1 MINFGNLMPS
11 NISLGNTPIVE
22 ITLGNTRVW
31 PVSTEATVSPT
42 MFSFESGL
50 TTGRTLYIT
59 DTYNHGWTLTG
70 GGGWASASSYV
81 GTGSTTVRI
90 TVPSNPS
97 TSTRE
102 TYFTFTDRNTS
113 NTTFIT
119 VQQAAAPAAQSLI
132 FAINP
137 GTYTVLANN
146 AYEIDW
152 TLGWDRDLIDVIDSG
167 VIAQPMYYG
176 DVIQWGTTN
185 YTETIPSSQ
194 FGTTKRVFY
203 ELVVL
208 DIDGNLITQQ
218 TGNADVT
225 IPSNP
230 PASQQYVYLNLPSL

>member
-1 MINFGNLMPS
+1 MG
-11 NISLGNTPIVE
+11 ISLGNLTPVNLS
-22 ITLGNTRVW
+22 LGNKPILEVSFGNVLLW
-31 PVSTEATVSPT
+31 PTSTAAVISPT
-42 MFSFESGL
+42 SVSFASGA
-50 TTGRTLYIT
+50 TSSTLYVS
-59 DTYNHGWTLTG
+59 DRYNHGWTLQG
-70 GGGWASASSYV
+70 GSWITKSMSV
-81 GTGSTTVRI
+81 GTGTTAITISASANPTSSVRND
-90 TVPSNPS
+90 TL
-97 TSTRE
+97 
-102 TYFTFTDRNTS
+102 TFTDRNTS
-113 NTTFIT
+113 VSTGVYIS
-119 VQQAAAPAAQSLI
+119 QAAAAAAQSLI

-137 GTYTVLANN
+137 GTYTVLSYN

-167 VIAQPMYYG
+167 VIAQPMSYG
-176 DVIQWGTTN
+176 DTYQWGTTD

-230 PASQQYVYLNLPSL
+230 PASQTYVYLNLPSL

>member
-1 MINFGNLMPS
+1 MAGL
-11 NISLGNTPIVE
+11 SLGNLTPVGV
-22 ITLGNTRVW
+22 TLGNKSVLEVSLGSIVLW
-31 PVSTEATVSPT
+31 PMSTDATISPI
-42 MFSFESGL
+42 SVEIGSGA
-50 TTGRTLYIT
+50 TSTVLYIT
-59 DTYNHGWTLTG
+59 DRYSHGWTLTG
-70 GGGWASASSYV
+70 GNFVTKSASV
-81 GTGSTTVRI
+81 GTGSTTV
-90 TVPSNPS
+90 TVSAPANP
-97 TSTRE
+97 TSAQRTD
-102 TYFTFTDRNTS
+102 TLTFTDRNTS
-113 NTTFIT
+113 VQTGVYII
-119 VQQAAAPAAQSLI
+119 QQAAAAAQSLI

-137 GTYTVLANN
+137 GTYTVLSYN

-176 DVIQWGTTN
+176 DVIQWGTTD

-218 TGNADVT
+218 TGNAEVT

-230 PASQQYVYLNLPSL
+230 PASQLYVYLNLPTF